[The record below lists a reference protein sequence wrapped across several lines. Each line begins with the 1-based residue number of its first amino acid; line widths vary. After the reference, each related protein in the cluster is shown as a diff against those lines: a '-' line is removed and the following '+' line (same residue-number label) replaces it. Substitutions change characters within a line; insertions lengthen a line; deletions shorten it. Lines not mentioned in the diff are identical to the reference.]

1 MKQTIYLRADRRSVI
16 SMTKSMPGVYK
27 DEIVIKV
34 NVEVDNKVFGT
45 PVIEQSVHVIDWAS
59 DIDVKD
65 VRLEQ
70 NVITEAE
77 AAMIRESRL
86 ERMREVL
93 EGQGYSITRN
103 EEDGK

>member
-16 SMTKSMPGVYK
+16 NMTKSMPGVYK

-34 NVEVDNKVFGT
+34 NVEVDDTVFST
-45 PVIEQSVHVIDWAS
+45 PVIEQNVHVVDWAK

-70 NVITEAE
+70 NIITKEEAD
-77 AAMIRESRL
+77 MIRESRL

-93 EGQGYSITRN
+93 EAQGYTISR
-103 EEDGK
+103 EEEPEE

>member
-16 SMTKSMPGVYK
+16 NMTKSMPGVYK

-34 NVEVDNKVFGT
+34 NVEVDDTVFGT
-45 PVIEQSVHVIDWAS
+45 PVIEQNVHVVDWAK

-70 NVITEAE
+70 NIITKEEAD
-77 AAMIRESRL
+77 MIRESRL

-93 EGQGYSITRN
+93 EAQGYTISR
-103 EEDGK
+103 EEEPQE

>member
-1 MKQTIYLRADRRSVI
+1 
-16 SMTKSMPGVYK
+16 MTKSMPGVYK
-27 DEIVIKV
+27 VEIVIKV
-34 NVEVDNKVFGT
+34 NVSVDDKVFGT
-45 PVIEQSVHVIDWAS
+45 PVIEQNVHVVDWAS

-86 ERMREVL
+86 ARMKEIL
-93 EGQGYSITRN
+93 EEQGYNISRDET
-103 EEDGK
+103 EE

>member
-1 MKQTIYLRADRRSVI
+1 
-16 SMTKSMPGVYK
+16 MTKSMPGVYK

-34 NVEVDNKVFGT
+34 NVSVDDKVFGT
-45 PVIEQSVHVIDWAS
+45 PVIEQNVHVVDWAS

-86 ERMREVL
+86 ARMKEIL
-93 EGQGYSITRN
+93 EEQGYNISRDET
-103 EEDGK
+103 EE